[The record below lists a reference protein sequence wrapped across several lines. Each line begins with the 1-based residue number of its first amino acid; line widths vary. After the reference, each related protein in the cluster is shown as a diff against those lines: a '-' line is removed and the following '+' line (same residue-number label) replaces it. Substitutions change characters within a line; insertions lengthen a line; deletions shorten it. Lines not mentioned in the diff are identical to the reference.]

1 MYFSS
6 FSTGMF
12 SASSSSC
19 DSWSDKA
26 RAAPSFAP
34 SVKASWAAPFSSSFA
49 PFSSSQVL
57 WAFSSSS
64 FRSAS
69 ARLSLKVWS
78 VSARILLDLPAL
90 GHELHLGGGFP
101 VELLPVLPLPVEAA
115 RSVVPIA
122 GSKAPA

>member
-34 SVKASWAAPFSSSFA
+34 SVKASWVAPFSSSFA

-64 FRSAS
+64 FRSRS